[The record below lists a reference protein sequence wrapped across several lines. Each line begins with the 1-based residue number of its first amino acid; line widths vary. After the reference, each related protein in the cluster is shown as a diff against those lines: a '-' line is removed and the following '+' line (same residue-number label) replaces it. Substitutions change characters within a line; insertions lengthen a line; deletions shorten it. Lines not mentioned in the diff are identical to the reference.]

1 MNIDERQIQAIVQQV
16 IAELG
21 LQAGRPAPPSHGQTG
36 GQYGQFT
43 AIEDAI
49 AAAQTAFHQ
58 LQETKLE
65 LRATMIEGMR
75 QAILDNLELLAKMAA
90 EETKIGNWQDKIKK
104 NRVAAEKTPGLE
116 DLRPD
121 AVTGDHGLTVTELA
135 PYGVIGSITPMTNP
149 SETVINNGICMI
161 AAGNAVVF
169 NAHPLAK
176 RVTMKAVELVN
187 QAIVRAGGPDNLLTG
202 VTDPTLDTAG
212 VLMKDPRIRLL
223 VVTGGGGVVKA
234 AMSSGKKVIA
244 AGPGNPPVVV
254 DETADLV
261 KAAQSIVDGASVD
274 NNICCTSEKEIIVVD
289 AVADDLKRHMKAYKT
304 YELAGSKVDAL
315 LDVIFDRW
323 RGVGCKDAVLNRKFV
338 GQEARTILSALGIT
352 APDDIRLILVETPK
366 DHPLVWKEQMMPV
379 IPLVRVRDADE
390 AIQFAKEVEQ
400 GCGHTA
406 VMHSRN
412 IEKLSKMARSINTT
426 IFVKNGP
433 SYAGLGFGGE
443 GPTCW
448 TIASPTGEGPT
459 TPRTYTRPRRCV
471 LVDSFRI
478 V

>member
-1 MNIDERQIQAIVQQV
+1 VNIDERQIQAIVQQV

-21 LQAGRPAPPSHGQTG
+21 VRVDKAAAGRPSG

-43 AIEDAI
+43 RIDDAI
-49 AAAQTAFHQ
+49 SAAEQAFVR
-58 LQETKLE
+58 LQETSLE
-65 LRATMIEGMR
+65 TRGKMIQAMR
-75 QAILDNLELLAKMAA
+75 QAILDNVELLARLGA
-90 EETKIGNWQDKIKK
+90 EETGIGNWEDKVKK
-104 NRVAAEKTPGLE
+104 NVVAATKTPGLE
-116 DLRPD
+116 DLKPD

-149 SETVINNGICMI
+149 SETIINNGICMI

-169 NAHPLAK
+169 NAHPNAK

-187 QAIVRAGGPDNLLTG
+187 QGIVGAGGPDNLLTG
-202 VTDPTLDTAG
+202 VMEPTLETAG
-212 VLMKDPRIRLL
+212 TLMKDPRIRLL

-254 DETADLV
+254 DETADLE
-261 KAAQSIVDGASVD
+261 KAARAIVDGATID
-274 NNICCTSEKEIIVVD
+274 NNICCISEKEIIVVE
-289 AVADDLKRHMKAYKT
+289 AVADEFKRYLKAYKT
-304 YELAGSKVDAL
+304 FELTGAQVDAVTDL
-315 LDVIFDRW
+315 VFDHW

-338 GQEARTILSALGIT
+338 GKSAQHILSALRVS
-352 APDDIRLILVETPK
+352 APADIRMILVETPP

-379 IPLVRVRDADE
+379 IPLVRRPNVDA
-390 AIQFAKEVEQ
+390 AIDFAKDVEQ
-400 GCGHTA
+400 GCCHTA

-412 IEKLSKMARSINTT
+412 VEKLSRMAKLMNTT

-443 GPTCW
+443 GPTAW
-448 TIASPTGEGPT
+448 TLASPTGEGAT
-459 TPRTYTRPRRCV
+459 TPRTFTRPRRCV
-471 LVDSFRI
+471 LVDAFRI